1 MSWGRKG
8 DIFCEVAAAARLE
21 FWQWPDFASTLA
33 LELWEGEEAGG
44 RVLRVRVL
52 FNGRAVTRHLSGCA
66 AEYCPFGDFRRT
78 VRALTATFERECG
91 AVPA

>member
-33 LELWEGEEAGG
+33 LELWEGEE
-44 RVLRVRVL
+44 
-52 FNGRAVTRHLSGCA
+52 GRAVRWVYESDRPVPSGSESIA
-66 AEYCPFGDFRRT
+66 RKSRSGHISSVAISKSVSIE
-78 VRALTATFERECG
+78 
-91 AVPA
+91 

>member
-33 LELWEGEEAGG
+33 LELWEGEE
-44 RVLRVRVL
+44 
-52 FNGRAVTRHLSGCA
+52 GRAVRWVYESDRPVPFAAGAFGPPAPSAATREWLSV
-66 AEYCPFGDFRRT
+66 AEL
-78 VRALTATFERECG
+78 RARH
-91 AVPA
+91 